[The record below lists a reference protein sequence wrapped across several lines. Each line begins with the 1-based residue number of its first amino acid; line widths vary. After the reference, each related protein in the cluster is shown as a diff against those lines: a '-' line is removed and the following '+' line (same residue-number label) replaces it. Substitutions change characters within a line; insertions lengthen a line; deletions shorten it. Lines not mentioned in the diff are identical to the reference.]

1 MFVWIFRGL
10 CVCFSVL
17 FFFLVLYSFVVEFCA
32 NVVFSN
38 MRYHIRNG
46 IHRLCVIRFSSSRW
60 KMSSTN
66 KRQEETI
73 PNRIDH
79 CESIEH
85 FFLFFRFYSQS
96 CGKYSYCILS
106 TNFLYVVYFA
116 LAYMYSLLLLV
127 YWVVVLLVVILP
139 FCLLIILVIFVSFF
153 FPRINMCCF
162 ILRNI

>member
-1 MFVWIFRGL
+1 MGCVSVFR
-10 CVCFSVL
+10 CYFI
-17 FFFLVLYSFVVEFCA
+17 FLVLYSFVVEFCA

-66 KRQEETI
+66 KRQEKTI

-85 FFLFFRFYSQS
+85 IFFFRFYSQS

-106 TNFLYVVYFA
+106 TNFLVYFA
-116 LAYMYSLLLLV
+116 LAYMHSLLLLV

-139 FCLLIILVIFVSFF
+139 FCLLIILVIFVFF
-153 FPRINMCCF
+153 SHINMCCF

>member
-1 MFVWIFRGL
+1 
-10 CVCFSVL
+10 
-17 FFFLVLYSFVVEFCA
+17 
-32 NVVFSN
+32 

-85 FFLFFRFYSQS
+85 IFFFRFYSQS

-106 TNFLYVVYFA
+106 TNFLVYFA
-116 LAYMYSLLLLV
+116 LAYMHSLLLLV

-139 FCLLIILVIFVSFF
+139 FCLLIILVIFVFF
-153 FPRINMCCF
+153 SHINMCCF